1 MTSSNNRKANQ
12 LARQAA
18 ELSFAAPQVIAHRV
32 SRMAT
37 AGVNPSKADRKEF
50 TMMGAEKVAAF
61 YESWQAM
68 GWQMLQA
75 QQQLWMKT
83 FMNPMMWW
91 QPWNNKALGNQMQS
105 SMLDIMGKGLF
116 PVHNRAVGNA
126 RRLGGRTRR

>member
-1 MTSSNNRKANQ
+1 MTSNNHKASQ
-12 LARQAA
+12 LARKTA
-18 ELSFAAPQVIAHRV
+18 ELSFAAPQVVAHRV

-37 AGVNPSKADRKEF
+37 AGLNPSKADRKEF

-75 QQQLWMKT
+75 QQQMWMKM

-91 QPWNNKALGNQMQS
+91 QPWNNKAFNSQMQR
-105 SMLDIMGKGLF
+105 SMLDVMGKGLF
-116 PVHNRAVGNA
+116 PVHSRAVSNA
-126 RRLGGRTRR
+126 KRLGRSTRR